1 MLRMGIPS
9 CGDKSSGDKSSGE
22 VIKRKRSGN
31 DNDGTNNG
39 NDDNN
44 DSLNPST
51 PDNLHQVGSS
61 QSTPI
66 SHTHDFHPHSPQDNI
81 QTPPSPHPHLQTS
94 PIKQHTSPP
103 SSISN
108 TSPNDYLTQ
117 QTSLSLPERSWFY
130 FGKTTMFI
138 AFLFCS

>member
-1 MLRMGIPS
+1 MLRMGVPS
-9 CGDKSSGDKSSGE
+9 CGDKSGGEMVTMKGSS
-22 VIKRKRSGN
+22 N
-31 DNDGTNNG
+31 DNDGANSG

-44 DSLNPST
+44 DSLNPSP
-51 PDNLHQVGSS
+51 PDNLHQVDNP
-61 QSTPI
+61 QSPPLNR
-66 SHTHDFHPHSPQDNI
+66 THVSHPHSPQDNI

-94 PIKQHTSPP
+94 PIKQHTSTP